1 MVPPQIAVDNTV
13 ASNRQYEAVA
23 RYRLTIRHGP
33 KVAHESFDDLDEA
46 VTAMKR
52 QTQVIRQEGPLEEI
66 SVIREYGPG
75 QRVHARLELRSG
87 GIFRRRE
94 AGMDLMGDGTLV
106 PFVGVI
112 RKEPIELEDGASP
125 FDAVRTALA

>member
-1 MVPPQIAVDNTV
+1 M
-13 ASNRQYEAVA
+13 A

-33 KVAHESFDDLDEA
+33 RVAHERFDDLDDA
-46 VTAMKR
+46 VSAMKR
-52 QTQVIRQEGPLEEI
+52 QAQVIRQEGPLEEI
-66 SVIREYGPG
+66 NAIREYGPG
-75 QRVHARLELRSG
+75 QRVHARLELSSG
-87 GIFRRRE
+87 GLLRRRE

>member
-1 MVPPQIAVDNTV
+1 MG
-13 ASNRQYEAVA
+13 
-23 RYRLTIRHGP
+23 RYRLTVRHGP
-33 KVAHESFDDLDEA
+33 KVSHETFDDLDEA

-52 QTQVIRQEGPLEEI
+52 QTQLIRQEGPLEEI

-75 QRVHARLELRSG
+75 QRVHARLELSSG
-87 GIFRRRE
+87 ALFRRRE

-112 RKEPIELEDGASP
+112 RKEPLELRDGQSP
-125 FDAVRTALA
+125 FEAVRETLA